1 MQDRR
6 MDVDKLKKGDY
17 VVYTN
22 ETTNYYA
29 IARFIQKDYDYH
41 GVYLNAG
48 KYGGFNGKKDLHI
61 NLFSYIPICGVS
73 IRMATQ
79 EEIDEYE
86 KAVKDNDYTWIT
98 NHYVKTSQMSEFF
111 KDAKFGDKYLTI
123 SGKMALFLRF
133 CSNAEENFV
142 SLYVQDYGQVLYYI
156 EGEVTIPALEHYNIK
171 EKL

>member
-1 MQDRR
+1 

-22 ETTNYYA
+22 DATNYYA
-29 IARFIQKDYDYH
+29 IARFIQKSNQ

-48 KYGGFNGKKDLHI
+48 KYGGFDGKKDLHI
-61 NLFSYIPICGVS
+61 KWLSYIPICGIIS

-86 KAVKDNDYTWIT
+86 KVVKDNGYTWVT
-98 NHYVKTSQMSEFF
+98 DHYVKTSQISEFF
-111 KDAKFGDKYLTI
+111 KDAKFGDKFLTT
-123 SGKMALFLRF
+123 SGKLALFLRF
-133 CSNAEENFV
+133 CSNDESNFA
-142 SLYVQDYGQVLYYI
+142 SLYVQDYGQVQYYVD
-156 EGEVTIPALEHYNIK
+156 GRVVIPKLAHYNIK

>member
-22 ETTNYYA
+22 EETNYYA
-29 IARFIQKDYDYH
+29 IARFIEKDYGYH

-86 KAVKDNDYTWIT
+86 KAVEELGINNNFFTIESQFVKDCYNNLT
-98 NHYVKTSQMSEFF
+98 N
-111 KDAKFGDKYLTI
+111 KD
-123 SGKMALFLRF
+123 
-133 CSNAEENFV
+133 
-142 SLYVQDYGQVLYYI
+142 
-156 EGEVTIPALEHYNIK
+156 
-171 EKL
+171 

>member
-1 MQDRR
+1 

-22 ETTNYYA
+22 KATNYYA

-48 KYGGFNGKKDLHI
+48 KYGGFNGKKDLYI

-98 NHYVKTSQMSEFF
+98 DHYVKTSKMSEFF

-133 CSNAEENFV
+133 CSNAEENFA

-156 EGEVTIPALEHYNIK
+156 EGTVTIPALEHYNIK